1 MPVIDWIAEGVR
13 CSRAAIPIGRLILA
27 DTGLYFIPGKRS
39 LAARRTD
46 QSWLSHALSDD
57 DGLELA
63 TFADIAALPPEDQR
77 TAIRDALHLA
87 PASLAALTMV
97 GRVITVAADGPALDF
112 TLPPVLGT
120 RLTAWLV
127 RMADRDRSTT

>member
-57 DGLELA
+57 DGLEAA

-77 TAIRDALHLA
+77 TAIRGALHLA

-97 GRVITVAADGPALDF
+97 GRVITITVDGAELEF
-112 TLPPVLGT
+112 TLPAVLGASLLAW
-120 RLTAWLV
+120 RARMTA
-127 RMADRDRSTT
+127 S